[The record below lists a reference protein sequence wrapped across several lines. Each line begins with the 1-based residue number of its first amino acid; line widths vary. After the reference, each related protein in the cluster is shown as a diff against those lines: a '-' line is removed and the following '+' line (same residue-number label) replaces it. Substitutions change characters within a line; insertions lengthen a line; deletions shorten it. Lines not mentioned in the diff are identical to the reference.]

1 MTELNP
7 KNFYDLRFIANI
19 NAAKDKIFFEIFTP
33 NEKSNDYSSSIY
45 ELRNRRIL
53 KYSRGDKDMDALIS
67 PNKEMMIYISKED
80 KKSRLILRDI
90 EKGNERVIFSTDIN
104 LKTYKW
110 NADSNSIY
118 AVLER
123 KQKDEDYR
131 IIDDYPIYFNG
142 EGFVHN
148 SEFILLK
155 ISING
160 KKEELWKGEDEIIEI
175 EPMPE
180 GENIAVVVREKGWD
194 VYDSRLSL
202 FNIKNRKFEFI
213 TSEKVGISNIH
224 ALEDGKIL
232 FLMNKHD
239 RSIFQSPKFFIYS
252 KNEIIPL
259 SEKYDISISNSVN
272 SDSRMGKNRSIKV
285 YNGKAYFIST
295 SEGKAGLYSIDFK
308 GKIKEEI
315 NGSFSIDGYD
325 FLNDRIYYISQS
337 SNEPQEIW
345 TKRDNKIEKITNIN
359 RKISSFDLRKAE
371 NFKVNASDGTTLDCW
386 FIKGKSKST
395 ILEIHG
401 GPRTS
406 YGEGFIFEFHLL
418 NKLGFNILY
427 SNPRGSDSY
436 GDDFALEIKE
446 SYGERDFKDINEIVD
461 ETISKFGV
469 DPKRIGVNGG
479 SYGGFMVNWIIGHTD
494 RFKAAITDR
503 SISDQ
508 ISFYFTSDI
517 GPRFNGDQIGG
528 NPVDNL
534 EHYFDKSPIKYYRNV
549 KTPLLI
555 VHSDEDY
562 RCPLPQAIEFYTA
575 LKTNGNKV
583 KMIIFK
589 GENHEL
595 SRGGKPKNRVKRL
608 EEIINWFE
616 ENLLDEKSRKQ
627 NH

>member
-1 MTELNP
+1 MAGLNP
-7 KNFYDLRFIANI
+7 KNFYDLKFIANI
-19 NAAKDKIFFEIFTP
+19 NVAKDKIFFEIFSP
-33 NEKSNDYSSSIY
+33 NEDKNDYISSIY
-45 ELRNRRIL
+45 ELREKKIL
-53 KYSRGDKDMDALIS
+53 KYSRGEKDRDAIIS
-67 PNKEMMIYISKED
+67 PNEEMMIYTSKED
-80 KKSRLILRDI
+80 KKSSIILRDI
-90 EKGNERVIFSTDIN
+90 NKGNERVIFSTDIN
-104 LKTYKW
+104 LKSYKW
-110 NADSNSIY
+110 SSDSKSIY
-118 AVLER
+118 AILEK

-148 SEFILLK
+148 SELRIIK
-155 ISING
+155 ISTNG
-160 KKEELWKGEDEIIEI
+160 KKNELWKGEDEIIEI
-175 EPMPE
+175 EPMQD
-180 GENIAVVVREKGWD
+180 GKNIAAIVRPKGWD

-202 FNIKNRKFEFI
+202 FNIARKKFEFL
-213 TSEKVGISNIH
+213 TSERVGISNIH
-224 ALEDGKIL
+224 SLKDGRII
-232 FLMNKHD
+232 FLMNRHNK
-239 RSIFQSPKFFIYS
+239 SIFESPKFFIYS
-252 KNEIIPL
+252 KNEIISL

-272 SDSRMGKNRSIKV
+272 SDSRMGKNRLIKV
-285 YNGKAYFIST
+285 RDSKIYFVST
-295 SEGKAGLYSIDFK
+295 SEGKAGLYSIDFN
-308 GKIKEEI
+308 GKLYKEI
-315 NGSFSIDGYD
+315 DGNFSIDGYD
-325 FLNDRIYYISQS
+325 ILKNEIYYISQS

-345 TKRDNKIEKITNIN
+345 VSRDKKIKKLTDLN
-359 RKISSFDLRKAE
+359 RKISSFKLNKAQ
-371 NFKVNASDGTTLDCW
+371 NFKVRASDGKDLDCW

-418 NKLGFNILY
+418 NQRGFNILY

-436 GDDFALEIKE
+436 GDNFALGIKE
-446 SYGERDFKDINEIVD
+446 RYGERDYKDINEIVD
-461 ETISKFGV
+461 YAIFKFRI
-469 DPKRIGVNGG
+469 DPKRIGVEGG

-494 RFKAAITDR
+494 RFRAAITDR

-528 NPVDNL
+528 NPLDNF
-534 EHYFDKSPIKYYRNV
+534 EHYWDKSPIKYYRNV

-562 RCPLPQAIEFYTA
+562 RCPLSQAIEFYSA
-575 LKTNGNKV
+575 LKTNGNDV

-595 SRGGKPKNRVKRL
+595 SRGGKPKNRIKRL

-616 ENLLDEKSRKQ
+616 NNILDEKSKK
-627 NH
+627 

>member
-1 MTELNP
+1 MAGLNP
-7 KNFYDLRFIANI
+7 KNFYDLKFIANV
-19 NAAKDKIFFEIFTP
+19 NVAKDKIFFEIFSP
-33 NEKSNDYSSSIY
+33 NEGKNDYISSIY
-45 ELRNRRIL
+45 ELREKKIL
-53 KYSRGDKDMDALIS
+53 KYSRGEKDRDAIIS
-67 PNKEMMIYISKED
+67 PNEEMMVYTSKED
-80 KKSRLILRDI
+80 KKSSIILRDI
-90 EKGNERVIFSTDIN
+90 NKGNERVIFSTDIN
-104 LKTYKW
+104 LKSYKW
-110 NADSNSIY
+110 SSDSKSIY
-118 AVLER
+118 AILEK

-148 SEFILLK
+148 SELRIIK
-155 ISING
+155 ISTNG

-175 EPMPE
+175 EPMQD
-180 GENIAVVVREKGWD
+180 GKNIAAIVRPKGWD

-202 FNIKNRKFEFI
+202 FNIARKKFEFL
-213 TSEKVGISNIH
+213 TSERVGISNIH
-224 ALEDGKIL
+224 SLKDGRII
-232 FLMNKHD
+232 FLMNRHNK
-239 RSIFQSPKFFIYS
+239 SIFESPKFFIYS
-252 KNEIIPL
+252 KKEIISL

-272 SDSRMGKNRSIKV
+272 SDSRMGKNRLIKV
-285 YNGKAYFIST
+285 RDGKIYFVST
-295 SEGKAGLYSIDFK
+295 SEGKAGLYSIDFN
-308 GKIKEEI
+308 GKLYKEI
-315 NGSFSIDGYD
+315 DGNFSIDGYD
-325 FLNDRIYYISQS
+325 ILKNEIYYISQS

-345 TKRDNKIEKITNIN
+345 VSRDKKIKKITDLN
-359 RKISSFDLRKAE
+359 RKISSFKLNRAQ
-371 NFKVNASDGTTLDCW
+371 NFKVRASDGKDLDCW

-418 NKLGFNILY
+418 NQKGFNILY

-436 GDDFALEIKE
+436 GDNFALEIKE
-446 SYGERDFKDINEIVD
+446 RYGERDYKDINEIVD
-461 ETISKFGV
+461 YAISKFRI
-469 DPKRIGVNGG
+469 DPKRIGVEGG

-494 RFKAAITDR
+494 RFRAAITDR

-528 NPVDNL
+528 NPLDNF
-534 EHYFDKSPIKYYRNV
+534 EHYLDKSPIKYYRNV

-562 RCPLPQAIEFYTA
+562 RCPLSQAIEFYSA
-575 LKTNGNKV
+575 LKTNGNNV

-595 SRGGKPKNRVKRL
+595 SRGGKPKNRIKRL

-616 ENLLDEKSRKQ
+616 NNILDEKSKK
-627 NH
+627 